1 MGSGGSQKI
10 FVTVKSYSKRGQLLK
25 RPDLQTLAES
35 RDLDELVTRIKNTK
49 YLEAVNS
56 VTKPYTAEKLEMA
69 LKTYLANQQFKI
81 AKASGNAKILD
92 AFFQKFLISNL
103 KLVLKGKIL
112 GKTQEEISA
121 YFNMHAEELTK
132 QRDTVVKALVAKDLE
147 EAVSSLGSSPFNAEI
162 QKAVELYNETKN
174 IQAFDIYFDKMLYQN
189 ISRAL
194 RSENDQDI
202 SHIYGMEIDFYN
214 IMSIIRGKFWGLD
227 DERIQD
233 LTITA
238 TVNIPNQVMDRM
250 MAAESVKDALDE
262 LSTTRYKNLI
272 PETEDEVEVIAEFEH
287 AFEMTYYNSINGAFS
302 KMFSFATV
310 IGISKLIGYE
320 VRNIG
325 AIAFAVEQNIPVETT
340 MSKLIIKEAE

>member
-49 YLEAVNS
+49 YLEAVNA

-69 LKTYLANQQFKI
+69 LRANLADNQFKI
-81 AKASGNAKILD
+81 AKASGNSKILD
-92 AFFQKFLISNL
+92 AFFQKFIVSNL
-103 KLVLKGKIL
+103 KLILKGKIL
-112 GKTQEEISA
+112 GKSQEEISA
-121 YFNMHAEELTK
+121 YFNMHAEELAK

-147 EAVSSLGSSPFNAEI
+147 EAVSSLSSSPFNAEI

-174 IQAFDIYFDKMLYQN
+174 IQAFDIYFDKMLYKN

>member
-56 VTKPYTAEKLEMA
+56 VSKPYTAEKLEMA

-103 KLVLKGKIL
+103 KLILKGKIL

-287 AFEMTYYNSINGAFS
+287 AFEMAYYKAINGSFS

>member
-49 YLEAVNS
+49 YLEAVNAVS
-56 VTKPYTAEKLEMA
+56 KPYTAEKLETA
-69 LKTYLANQQFKI
+69 LRANLADNQFKI
-81 AKASGNAKILD
+81 AKASGNSQILD
-92 AFFQKFLISNL
+92 AFFQKFIVSNL
-103 KLVLKGKIL
+103 KLILKGKIL
-112 GKTQEEISA
+112 GKSQEEISA
-121 YFNMHAEELTK
+121 YFNMHAEELAK

-147 EAVSSLGSSPFNAEI
+147 EAVSSLSSSPFNAEI

-174 IQAFDIYFDKMLYQN
+174 IQAFDIYFDKMLYKN

>member
-25 RPDLQTLAES
+25 RADLQTLAES

-49 YLEAVNS
+49 YLDAMNV
-56 VTKPYTAEKLEMA
+56 VTKPFTAEKLEMA
-69 LKTYLANQQFKI
+69 LRTNLADEQFKI
-81 AKASGNAKILD
+81 AKASGNSKILD
-92 AFFQKFLISNL
+92 AFFQRFIISNL
-103 KLVLKGKIL
+103 KLILKGKIL

-147 EAVSSLGSSPFNAEI
+147 EAVSSLGSSPFHEEI
-162 QKAVELYNETKN
+162 AKAVELYNETKN

-189 ISRAL
+189 VVKAL

-202 SHIYGMEIDFYN
+202 SHIYGMETDFYN
-214 IMSIIRGKFWGLD
+214 VMSIVRGKFWGLED
-227 DERIQD
+227 DRIED
-233 LTITA
+233 LTVSA
-238 TVNIPNQVMDRM
+238 SVNIPNQVMERM
-250 MAAESVKDALDE
+250 MAAESVRDAIDE
-262 LSTTRYKNLI
+262 LSTTRYKDLI
-272 PETEDEVEVIAEFEH
+272 PETEDEVEAIAEFEH
-287 AFEMTYYNSINGAFS
+287 AFEMAYYKSINGAFS

-310 IGISKLIGYE
+310 VGISKLIGYE

-325 AIAFAVEQNIPVETT
+325 AIAFAVEQKIPVETT

>member
-25 RPDLQTLAES
+25 RADLQTLAES

-49 YLEAVNS
+49 YIEAVNG

-69 LKTYLANQQFKI
+69 LRTFLAEEQFKI
-81 AKASGNAKILD
+81 AKASGNSKILD
-92 AFFQKFLISNL
+92 SFFQKFIISNL
-103 KLVLKGKIL
+103 KLILKGKIL
-112 GKTQEEISA
+112 GKSQDEISVF
-121 YFNMHAEELTK
+121 FNMHAEELAK

-147 EAVSSLGSSPFNAEI
+147 EAVSSLGSSPFSPEI

-202 SHIYGMEIDFYN
+202 SHVYGMEIDFYN
-214 IMSIIRGKFWGLD
+214 VMSIVRGKFWGLD
-227 DERIQD
+227 DERIGD
-233 LTITA
+233 LTVTT
-238 TVNIPNQVMDRM
+238 TVNLPSQVMDRM
-250 MAAESVKDALDE
+250 MAAEAVKDALGE
-262 LSTTRYKNLI
+262 LSTTRYKDLI
-272 PETEDEVEVIAEFEH
+272 PETEDEVEAIAEFEH
-287 AFEMTYYNSINGAFS
+287 AFEMEYYKSINRAFS

-310 IGISKLIGYE
+310 VGISKLIGYE

-325 AIAFAVEQNIPVETT
+325 AIAFAVEQKIPVETT
-340 MSKLIIKEAE
+340 MSKLIVREAE

>member
-49 YLEAVNS
+49 YIEAVNS
-56 VTKPYTAEKLEMA
+56 VSKPYTAEKLEMA
-69 LKTYLANQQFKI
+69 LKTYLAEQQYKI
-81 AKASGNAKILD
+81 AKASGNEKILD
-92 AFFQKFLISNL
+92 AFFQKFIISNL
-103 KLVLKGKIL
+103 KLILKGKIL
-112 GKTQEEISA
+112 GKSQDEISA

-174 IQAFDIYFDKMLYQN
+174 IQAFDIYFDKMFYQN
-189 ISRAL
+189 VSKSL

-202 SHIYGMEIDFYN
+202 SHVFGMEIDFYN
-214 IMSIIRGKFWGLD
+214 VMSVVRGKFWGLD
-227 DERIQD
+227 DERIQE
-233 LTITA
+233 LSCSA
-238 TVNIPNQVMDRM
+238 TLNIPNQVMDRM
-250 MAAESVKDALDE
+250 RAAESVKDAVDE
-262 LSTTRYKNLI
+262 LSSTRYKDLI
-272 PETEDEVEVIAEFEH
+272 PETEDEVEAIAEFEH
-287 AFEMTYYNSINGAFS
+287 AFEMAYYKAINGSLS

-325 AIAFAVEQNIPVETT
+325 AIAFAVEQKIPVETT

>member
-25 RPDLQTLAES
+25 RADLQTLAES

-49 YLEAVNS
+49 YVEAVNP

-69 LKTYLANQQFKI
+69 LKTHLADTQFKI

-92 AFFQKFLISNL
+92 AFFQKFLVSNL
-103 KLVLKGKIL
+103 KLIIKGKIL
-112 GKTQEEISA
+112 GKSQDEISE

-189 ISRAL
+189 ISKAL
-194 RSENDQDI
+194 RSENDQDL
-202 SHIYGMEIDFYN
+202 SHVYGMEIDFFN
-214 IMSIIRGKFWGLD
+214 VMSVIRGKFWGLD

-233 LTITA
+233 LSCAA
-238 TVNIPNQVMDRM
+238 TLNIPNQVMERM
-250 MAAESVKDALDE
+250 RAAESVKDALDE
-262 LSTTRYKNLI
+262 LSTTRYKDLV
-272 PETEDEVEVIAEFEH
+272 PETEDEVEAIGEFEH
-287 AFEMTYYNSINGAFS
+287 AFEMNYYNAINAAFS

-320 VRNIG
+320 VRNMG
-325 AIAFAVEQNIPVETT
+325 AIAFAVEQKIPVETT

>member
-49 YLEAVNS
+49 YLEAVNA

-69 LKTYLANQQFKI
+69 LRANLADNQFKI
-81 AKASGNAKILD
+81 AKASGNSKILD
-92 AFFQKFLISNL
+92 AFFQKFIVSNL
-103 KLVLKGKIL
+103 KLILKGKIL
-112 GKTQEEISA
+112 GKSQEEISA
-121 YFNMHAEELTK
+121 YFNMHAEELAK

>member
-56 VTKPYTAEKLEMA
+56 VSKPYTAEKLEMA

-103 KLVLKGKIL
+103 KLILKGKIL

>member
-25 RPDLQTLAES
+25 RGDFQTLAES

-49 YLEAVNS
+49 YVDAVNG

-69 LKTYLANQQFKI
+69 LRTHLAEEQFKI
-81 AKASGNAKILD
+81 AKVSGNSKILD
-92 AFFQKFLISNL
+92 SFFQKFIITNL
-103 KLVLKGKIL
+103 KLILKGKIL
-112 GKTQEEISA
+112 GKSQEEIST

-147 EAVSSLGSSPFNAEI
+147 EAVSSLGSSPFSAEI

-174 IQAFDIYFDKMLYQN
+174 IQAFDVYFDKMLYHN
-189 ISRAL
+189 ISKSL

-202 SHIYGMEIDFYN
+202 SHVYGMEIDFYN
-214 IMSIIRGKFWGLD
+214 VMSIIRGKFWGLD
-227 DERIQD
+227 DERIAD
-233 LTITA
+233 LTVTS
-238 TVNIPNQVMDRM
+238 TVNLPNQVIDRM

-262 LSTTRYKNLI
+262 LSTTRYKDLI
-272 PETEDEVEVIAEFEH
+272 PEIEDEVEVMAGFEH
-287 AFEMTYYNSINGAFS
+287 AFEMSYYHAINGAFS
-302 KMFSFATV
+302 KMFSFGTV
-310 IGISKLIGYE
+310 VGISKLIGYE

-325 AIAFAVEQNIPVETT
+325 AIAFAVEQKIPVETT
-340 MSKLIIKEAE
+340 MSKLIVKEAE

>member
-49 YLEAVNS
+49 YLEAVNA

-69 LKTYLANQQFKI
+69 LRANLADNQFKI
-81 AKASGNAKILD
+81 AKASGNSKILD
-92 AFFQKFLISNL
+92 AFFQKFIVSNL
-103 KLVLKGKIL
+103 KLILKGKIL
-112 GKTQEEISA
+112 GKSQEEISA
-121 YFNMHAEELTK
+121 YFNMHAEELAK

-325 AIAFAVEQNIPVETT
+325 AIAFAVEQKIPVETT

>member
-1 MGSGGSQKI
+1 
-10 FVTVKSYSKRGQLLK
+10 
-25 RPDLQTLAES
+25 
-35 RDLDELVTRIKNTK
+35 
-49 YLEAVNS
+49 
-56 VTKPYTAEKLEMA
+56 
-69 LKTYLANQQFKI
+69 
-81 AKASGNAKILD
+81 
-92 AFFQKFLISNL
+92 
-103 KLVLKGKIL
+103 
-112 GKTQEEISA
+112 
-121 YFNMHAEELTK
+121 
-132 QRDTVVKALVAKDLE
+132 
-147 EAVSSLGSSPFNAEI
+147 
-162 QKAVELYNETKN
+162 
-174 IQAFDIYFDKMLYQN
+174 MLYQN

>member
-25 RPDLQTLAES
+25 RADLQTLAES

-49 YLEAVNS
+49 YIDAVSS

-92 AFFQKFLISNL
+92 SFFQKFIISNL
-103 KLVLKGKIL
+103 KLILKGKIL
-112 GKTQEEISA
+112 GKTQDEISA

-174 IQAFDIYFDKMLYQN
+174 IQAFDIYFDKMFYQN
-189 ISRAL
+189 VSKSL

-202 SHIYGMEIDFYN
+202 SHVFGMEIDFFN
-214 IMSIIRGKFWGLD
+214 VMTVV
-227 DERIQD
+227 RIQD
-233 LTITA
+233 LSCSA
-238 TVNIPNQVMDRM
+238 TLNIPNQVMDRM
-250 MAAESVKDALDE
+250 RAAESVKDALDE
-262 LSTTRYKNLI
+262 LSSTRYKDLI
-272 PETEDEVEVIAEFEH
+272 PETEDDVEAIAEFEH
-287 AFEMTYYNSINGAFS
+287 AFEMGYYKAINGAFS
-302 KMFSFATV
+302 KMFNFATV

-325 AIAFAVEQNIPVETT
+325 SIAFGVEQKIPVETT

>member
-1 MGSGGSQKI
+1 
-10 FVTVKSYSKRGQLLK
+10 
-25 RPDLQTLAES
+25 
-35 RDLDELVTRIKNTK
+35 
-49 YLEAVNS
+49 
-56 VTKPYTAEKLEMA
+56 MA

-147 EAVSSLGSSPFNAEI
+147 EAVSSLGSSPFNTEI

-174 IQAFDIYFDKMLYQN
+174 IQAFDIYFDKMFYQN
-189 ISRAL
+189 VSKSL

-202 SHIYGMEIDFYN
+202 SHVFGMEIDFYN
-214 IMSIIRGKFWGLD
+214 VMSVVRGKFWGLD

-250 MAAESVKDALDE
+250 RAAESVKDALDE
-262 LSTTRYKNLI
+262 LSSTRYKDLV
-272 PETEDEVEVIAEFEH
+272 PETEDEVEAIAEFEH
-287 AFEMTYYNSINGAFS
+287 AFEMAYYKAINGSFS

-325 AIAFAVEQNIPVETT
+325 AIAFAVEQKIPVETT

>member
-56 VTKPYTAEKLEMA
+56 VSKPYTAEKLEMA

-103 KLVLKGKIL
+103 KLILKGKIL

-174 IQAFDIYFDKMLYQN
+174 IQAFDIYFDKMFYQN
-189 ISRAL
+189 VSKSL

-202 SHIYGMEIDFYN
+202 SHVFGMEIDFYN
-214 IMSIIRGKFWGLD
+214 VMSVVRGKFWGLD
-227 DERIQD
+227 DERIQE
-233 LTITA
+233 LSCSA
-238 TVNIPNQVMDRM
+238 TLNIPNQVMDRM
-250 MAAESVKDALDE
+250 RAAESVKDALDE
-262 LSTTRYKNLI
+262 LSSTRYKDLV
-272 PETEDEVEVIAEFEH
+272 PETEDEVEAIAEFEH
-287 AFEMTYYNSINGAFS
+287 AFEMGYYKAINGSFS

-325 AIAFAVEQNIPVETT
+325 AIAFAVEQKIPVETT